1 MIEYAKY
8 TLNIRKMK
16 VNDLKFEKKMNNIL
30 MFITVSAT
38 LIFIVFLDFFENP
51 SLWMDILGLS
61 FVVIVLFVE
70 KLFERKKILFDGESD
85 LEVKRDNFYFYKDG
99 EMKLELLY
107 KNTDIKYR
115 KTIQKDM
122 KMIIHDCGEIYYFYI
137 KKDYNISGYE
147 KLYFDL
153 EETDYHEKIPVL
165 KEIIFK
171 IVILGITAAIILMQ

>member
-70 KLFERKKILFDGESD
+70 KLFERKKFFSMVRLIW
-85 LEVKRDNFYFYKDG
+85 K
-99 EMKLELLY
+99 
-107 KNTDIKYR
+107 
-115 KTIQKDM
+115 
-122 KMIIHDCGEIYYFYI
+122 
-137 KKDYNISGYE
+137 
-147 KLYFDL
+147 
-153 EETDYHEKIPVL
+153 
-165 KEIIFK
+165 
-171 IVILGITAAIILMQ
+171 